1 MGRSPVPRGYRG
13 SSSTATTSSTD
24 RQVTARAP
32 IERPPCLTT
41 ARHPSPYRLIATDDP
56 CKTLAQGEVRYFASM
71 IDAANA
77 FVKAA
82 EPYKT
87 VIYDDGCTARELN
100 RDEQRLL
107 ENVCAKLGYDVEA
120 VEA

>member
-1 MGRSPVPRGYRG
+1 MADHGAS
-13 SSSTATTSSTD
+13 
-24 RQVTARAP
+24 
-32 IERPPCLTT
+32 
-41 ARHPSPYRLIATDDP
+41 PSPYRLIVTDDP
-56 CKTLAQGEVRYFASM
+56 CKTLAHGEVRYFASM

-100 RDEQRLL
+100 GDEQRLL